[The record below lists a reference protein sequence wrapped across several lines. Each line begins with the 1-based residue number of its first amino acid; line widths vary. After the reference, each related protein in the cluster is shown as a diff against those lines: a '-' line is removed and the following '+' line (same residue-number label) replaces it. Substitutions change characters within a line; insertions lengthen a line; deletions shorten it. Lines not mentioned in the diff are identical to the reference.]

1 MKISHAIINMDDE
14 QYRLTMRRRE
24 MMKSQRNEINTL
36 KQEVT
41 DIKNLLKE
49 IIEKL
54 HGKTVDNFSTI
65 EDFRKTYNELAFDVG
80 EKDGLRDALKLG
92 TNGYTCRCT

>member
-1 MKISHAIINMDDE
+1 MCCSDSDIIEVYCTGIIMSKYITVEGHSDIVREDSSHAIINTNTE

-24 MMKSQRNEINTL
+24 LMRSQKNEINTL

-41 DIKNLLKE
+41 EIKDLLKD

-54 HGKTVDNFSTI
+54 HG
-65 EDFRKTYNELAFDVG
+65 
-80 EKDGLRDALKLG
+80 
-92 TNGYTCRCT
+92 

>member
-1 MKISHAIINMDDE
+1 MKKKYAKVEGHSELIRDEMSHAIINTNEE
-14 QYRLTMRRRE
+14 QYRLTIRRRE

-41 DIKNLLKE
+41 EIKFLLKD

-54 HGKTVDNFSTI
+54 HG
-65 EDFRKTYNELAFDVG
+65 
-80 EKDGLRDALKLG
+80 
-92 TNGYTCRCT
+92 

>member
-1 MKISHAIINMDDE
+1 MKLSHAIINTDVE
-14 QYRLTMRRRE
+14 QYRLTIRRRE

-41 DIKNLLKE
+41 EIKFLLKE

-54 HGKTVDNFSTI
+54 HG
-65 EDFRKTYNELAFDVG
+65 
-80 EKDGLRDALKLG
+80 
-92 TNGYTCRCT
+92 

>member
-1 MKISHAIINMDDE
+1 MNRKYAKVEGHSELIRDEMSHAIINTNEE
-14 QYRLTMRRRE
+14 QYRLTIRRRE

-41 DIKNLLKE
+41 EIKGLLKD

-54 HGKTVDNFSTI
+54 HG
-65 EDFRKTYNELAFDVG
+65 
-80 EKDGLRDALKLG
+80 
-92 TNGYTCRCT
+92 

>member
-1 MKISHAIINMDDE
+1 MKKKYAKVEGHSELIRDEMSHAIINTNEE
-14 QYRLTMRRRE
+14 QYRLTIRRRE

-41 DIKNLLKE
+41 EIKDLLKD

-54 HGKTVDNFSTI
+54 HG
-65 EDFRKTYNELAFDVG
+65 
-80 EKDGLRDALKLG
+80 
-92 TNGYTCRCT
+92 